1 MKQAVLVLLLLC
13 SPAVAQTPVPDART
27 DTLDQGLGL
36 IERGAQMLLDHM
48 MDRVEPSL
56 KDMTDA
62 LKQAQ
67 PKIMEIMAMID
78 DLANYHAPERLP
90 NGDIILRRKTPAEL
104 KLEALQGQETEL

>member
-1 MKQAVLVLLLLC
+1 MKQLVLALLLIS
-13 SPAVAQTPVPDART
+13 SPAVAQTPVPEVPSDN
-27 DTLDQGLGL
+27 LDQGLSL
-36 IERGAQMLLDHM
+36 MERGAQMLLDHM
-48 MDRVEPSL
+48 MAKVEPSL

-67 PKIMEIMAMID
+67 PKFMEIMAMID

-104 KLEALQGQETEL
+104 KLEALDGPQTEL